1 MHLKNKRITIQLDD
15 EFHMAVEEKATQANI
30 SISAY
35 VRRCIHQSL
44 KSPEEPPK
52 NSGQIPAGILTEEL
66 RIKNEQIDK
75 LQQALDQQQQLHAV
89 SQNTVD
95 TQRQQLEE
103 ARLQIEGFNK
113 PKNIWQKL
121 RTVFGS

>member
-15 EFHMAVEEKATQANI
+15 ESRMAVEEKANQANI

-35 VRRCIHQSL
+35 VRRCIDQSL

-52 NSGQIPAGILTEEL
+52 NSGQIPADILTEEL

-89 SQNTVD
+89 SQNTV
-95 TQRQQLEE
+95 E
-103 ARLQIEGFNK
+103 AQRLQIEEAK
-113 PKNIWQKL
+113 RPQPLLARLKA
-121 RTVFGS
+121 VFAPE

>member
-1 MHLKNKRITIQLDD
+1 
-15 EFHMAVEEKATQANI
+15 MAVEEKANQANI

-35 VRRCIHQSL
+35 VRRCIDQSL

-75 LQQALDQQQQLHAV
+75 LQKALDQQQQLQAA
-89 SQNTVD
+89 SQKTVD
-95 TQRQQLEE
+95 DQQLQLEDMRRNRSIF
-103 ARLQIEGFNK
+103 ARI
-113 PKNIWQKL
+113 
-121 RTVFGS
+121 RDVFVPSST

>member
-15 EFHMAVEEKATQANI
+15 ESHMAVEEKATQANI

-52 NSGQIPAGILTEEL
+52 NLGQIPADILTEEL

-75 LQQALDQQQQLHAV
+75 LQKALDQQQQLQAA
-89 SQNTVD
+89 SQKTVD
-95 TQRQQLEE
+95 DQQLQLEDMRRNHSVF
-103 ARLQIEGFNK
+103 ARIRDIFV
-113 PKNIWQKL
+113 PSS
-121 RTVFGS
+121 T

>member
-15 EFHMAVEEKATQANI
+15 ESRMAVEEKANQANI

-35 VRRCIHQSL
+35 VRRCIDQSL

-52 NSGQIPAGILTEEL
+52 NSGQIPADILTEEL

-75 LQQALDQQQQLHAV
+75 LQKALDQQQQLQAA
-89 SQNTVD
+89 SQKTVD
-95 TQRQQLEE
+95 DQQLQLEDMRRNRSVF
-103 ARLQIEGFNK
+103 ARIRDIFV
-113 PKNIWQKL
+113 PSS
-121 RTVFGS
+121 T